1 VLQVE
6 AVGRHDH
13 FFELGGHS
21 LLAVS
26 LIERMRQIGLDADVR
41 VLFGQPTLAALAA
54 AVGSGR
60 EVAVPA
66 NRITAD
72 CPRITPDL
80 LPLVELEQEAIDRV
94 VASVPGGVA
103 NVQDIYPL
111 APLQE
116 GILYHH
122 LSARQGDPYLLQS
135 QLAFASRQ
143 RLDDFAAALQ
153 RVVERHDILRTAV
166 LWEGL
171 KQPLQVV
178 WRQAGVQVQ
187 EVQANPAQG
196 EVLEQLQARFD
207 ARHLRLD
214 LTRAPLMRLVYAQ
227 DPARQRIVAILLF
240 HHMALDHTALE
251 VVREEIQAC
260 LLGQSPAGTAIPYRN
275 YVAQARLGVSRE
287 EHEAF
292 FREMLGDIDEPTLPF
307 GLQDVQGD
315 GDAIE
320 ERQQA
325 LEPSLSARL
334 RTQARLL
341 GVSAAS
347 LFHLAWARV
356 LSVTSGQDRVVFGTV
371 LLGRLSA
378 GQGADRAL
386 GMFINTLPLR
396 VDLDARGSRAAVK
409 DTHAR
414 LSALLGHE
422 HASLAL
428 AQRCSGVAAPLPLFS
443 AMLNYR
449 HGSDGVPSQAVQQA
463 WQGIETLHSEE
474 RTNYPLSLNVDDLG
488 QGFRLTAMTLARIGA
503 ERICGYMQQALLAL
517 VENLE
522 TAPQRPLREVPILPP
537 QERQHLLQGFNATAV
552 DYPLEQTLHGLFE
565 AQVRRSPEATAVQ
578 AGEQQLSYGAL
589 NRRANQLAGH
599 LLQLGVGPD
608 SRVAICVERG
618 LEMVV
623 GLLAIL
629 KAGGAYVPI
638 DPGYPAERI
647 AYMLDDSAPLAVL
660 AQGAT
665 RALLGELAR
674 PLVDLDQL
682 AWSGPAPGNPQVEGL
697 TPGHLAYVIYTSGS
711 TGQPKGAMNEH
722 RAVVNRLLWMQ
733 AQYRLGTED
742 AVLQKTPFSF
752 DVSVWEFFWPLFTGA
767 RLVMARPDGHKDPAY
782 LRQVIREQGISTLH
796 FVPSMLDVFLAQ
808 GEGAE
813 DLGLRQVMCSGE
825 ALPGSLVRRFKQQ
838 LPQVAL
844 HNLYGPTEAAVDVT
858 AWDCSGPLADTPD
871 HTPIGKPIANT
882 CIYLLDAQM
891 QPVPLGVVGEL
902 YIGGVQVARG
912 YLNREQLSA
921 ERFLKDPFS
930 QEPGARLY
938 RTGDLG
944 RYQADGTIEYL
955 GRNDDQVKIRGL
967 RIELGEIQARLT
979 QLEEVKEAVVLAR
992 EDVPGDQRLVAYYT
1006 THDSARRLPV
1016 EHLRTQLLQHLP
1028 EFMVPALFV
1037 HLAAL
1042 PLSANGKLARKEL
1055 PAPGLEAAQVRE
1067 YEAPVGDT
1075 EIALARLWAEL
1086 LNVERVGRHDH
1097 FFELGGHS
1105 LLAVSLISR
1114 MRELGME
1121 ADVRALFEQPTLAA
1135 YAAMTERM
1143 EIVL

>member
-1 VLQVE
+1 
-6 AVGRHDH
+6 
-13 FFELGGHS
+13 
-21 LLAVS
+21 
-26 LIERMRQIGLDADVR
+26 
-41 VLFGQPTLAALAA
+41 
-54 AVGSGR
+54 
-60 EVAVPA
+60 
-66 NRITAD
+66 
-72 CPRITPDL
+72 
-80 LPLVELEQEAIDRV
+80 
-94 VASVPGGVA
+94 
-103 NVQDIYPL
+103 
-111 APLQE
+111 
-116 GILYHH
+116 
-122 LSARQGDPYLLQS
+122 
-135 QLAFASRQ
+135 
-143 RLDDFAAALQ
+143 
-153 RVVERHDILRTAV
+153 
-166 LWEGL
+166 
-171 KQPLQVV
+171 
-178 WRQAGVQVQ
+178 
-187 EVQANPAQG
+187 
-196 EVLEQLQARFD
+196 
-207 ARHLRLD
+207 
-214 LTRAPLMRLVYAQ
+214 
-227 DPARQRIVAILLF
+227 
-240 HHMALDHTALE
+240 
-251 VVREEIQAC
+251 
-260 LLGQSPAGTAIPYRN
+260 
-275 YVAQARLGVSRE
+275 
-287 EHEAF
+287 
-292 FREMLGDIDEPTLPF
+292 
-307 GLQDVQGD
+307 
-315 GDAIE
+315 
-320 ERQQA
+320 
-325 LEPSLSARL
+325 
-334 RTQARLL
+334 
-341 GVSAAS
+341 
-347 LFHLAWARV
+347 
-356 LSVTSGQDRVVFGTV
+356 
-371 LLGRLSA
+371 
-378 GQGADRAL
+378 
-386 GMFINTLPLR
+386 
-396 VDLDARGSRAAVK
+396 
-409 DTHAR
+409 
-414 LSALLGHE
+414 
-422 HASLAL
+422 
-428 AQRCSGVAAPLPLFS
+428 
-443 AMLNYR
+443 
-449 HGSDGVPSQAVQQA
+449 
-463 WQGIETLHSEE
+463 
-474 RTNYPLSLNVDDLG
+474 
-488 QGFRLTAMTLARIGA
+488 
-503 ERICGYMQQALLAL
+503 
-517 VENLE
+517 
-522 TAPQRPLREVPILPP
+522 
-537 QERQHLLQGFNATAV
+537 
-552 DYPLEQTLHGLFE
+552 
-565 AQVRRSPEATAVQ
+565 
-578 AGEQQLSYGAL
+578 
-589 NRRANQLAGH
+589 
-599 LLQLGVGPD
+599 
-608 SRVAICVERG
+608 
-618 LEMVV
+618 
-623 GLLAIL
+623 
-629 KAGGAYVPI
+629 
-638 DPGYPAERI
+638 
-647 AYMLDDSAPLAVL
+647 
-660 AQGAT
+660 
-665 RALLGELAR
+665 
-674 PLVDLDQL
+674 
-682 AWSGPAPGNPQVEGL
+682 
-697 TPGHLAYVIYTSGS
+697 HLAYVIYTSGS

-782 LRQVIREQGISTLH
+782 LRQVIRDERISTLH
-796 FVPSMLDVFLAQ
+796 FVPSMLDVFLAY
-808 GEGAE
+808 GDTRECA
-813 DLGLRQVMCSGE
+813 GLRQVMCSGE

-1055 PAPGLEAAQVRE
+1055 PAPGLEAVQVRE